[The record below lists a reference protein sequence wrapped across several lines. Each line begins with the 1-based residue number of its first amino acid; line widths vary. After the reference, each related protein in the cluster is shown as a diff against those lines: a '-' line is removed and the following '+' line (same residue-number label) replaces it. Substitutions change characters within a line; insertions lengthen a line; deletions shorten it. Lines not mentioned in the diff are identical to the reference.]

1 MYSQEELLPLITR
14 LMERYTSKES
24 SSVTY
29 ETANMLAE
37 AVVYCIDEWI
47 HAGDTQ
53 LTDGKIDLKLFYS
66 KGYEAVIQKVK
77 KAGELYN
84 TMLDDFMDYG
94 CRSYRETILDGM
106 PAFFL
111 RYDAEFNPQDH
122 LLTLD
127 YPTYIPVGGL
137 SGIDRIYE
145 YLLDINL
152 EKKFLAQF
160 PEENIQG
167 LLQQY
172 QERYQVPYFDNLC
185 ELLILQAVGC
195 IVADRPVSLLR
206 LDRKA
211 LRTIRYQFA
220 DSEEAGIEKEMK
232 GYIRMLCSGLT
243 DKKAKEYFAARAG
256 DYAVRIRNGIE
267 NDNLEEVFMC
277 EE

>member
-47 HAGDTQ
+47 DAGDTQ

-172 QERYQVPYFDNLC
+172 QQRYQVPYFDNLC

-211 LRTIRYQFA
+211 LWTIRYQFA
-220 DSEEAGIEKEMK
+220 DSEEEGIEKEMK

-243 DKKAKEYFAARAG
+243 DKKAKEYFPSRAG
-256 DYAVRIRNGIE
+256 DYAVRIRNGME

>member
-84 TMLDDFMDYG
+84 KMLDDFMDYG

-167 LLQQY
+167 LLQQC

-185 ELLILQAVGC
+185 ELLTLQAVGC

-220 DSEEAGIEKEMK
+220 DSEEAGIEREIK

-243 DKKAKEYFAARAG
+243 DKKAKEYFPSRAG
-256 DYAVRIRNGIE
+256 DYAVRIRNGME

>member
-1 MYSQEELLPLITR
+1 MYNQEELLPLITR
-14 LMERYTSKES
+14 LMGRYTSKES

-84 TMLDDFMDYG
+84 TMLDDFRDYG

-127 YPTYIPVGGL
+127 YPTYKPDSNI
-137 SGIDRIYE
+137 SGVDRIYE
-145 YLLDINL
+145 YLLDINM
-152 EKKFLAQF
+152 EREFLAQF
-160 PEENIQG
+160 PEENIRG
-167 LLQQY
+167 LLLQF
-172 QERYQVPYFDNLC
+172 QERYRISYPDNIC
-185 ELLILQAVGC
+185 ELVILQAVGC
-195 IVADRPVSLLR
+195 IIAERPVSLLR

-211 LRTIRYQFA
+211 LRIIRYQFE
-220 DSEEAGIEKEMK
+220 DSEEAGIEREMK
-232 GYIRMLCSGLT
+232 GYIRMLCSRMV
-243 DKKAKEYFAARAG
+243 DKKAEEYFAVRAG
-256 DYAVRIRNGIE
+256 DYAVRIRNGME
-267 NDNLEEVFMC
+267 NGNLEEVFMC

>member
-172 QERYQVPYFDNLC
+172 QQRYQVPYFDNLC

-220 DSEEAGIEKEMK
+220 DSEEEGIEKEMK
-232 GYIRMLCSGLT
+232 GYIRMLCSGMA
-243 DKKAKEYFAARAG
+243 DIKAKEYFPSRAG
-256 DYAVRIRNGIE
+256 DYAVRIRNGME

>member
-1 MYSQEELLPLITR
+1 
-14 LMERYTSKES
+14 MERYTSKES

-37 AVVYCIDEWI
+37 AVVYCIAEWI

-84 TMLDDFMDYG
+84 KMLDDFMDYG

-195 IVADRPVSLLR
+195 IIAERPVSLLR

-220 DSEEAGIEKEMK
+220 DSEEAGIEREIK

-243 DKKAKEYFAARAG
+243 DKKAKEYFPSRAG
-256 DYAVRIRNGIE
+256 DYAVRIRNGME

>member
-152 EKKFLAQF
+152 EKKFLEQF

>member
-172 QERYQVPYFDNLC
+172 QQRYQVPYFDNLC

-232 GYIRMLCSGLT
+232 GYIRMLCSGMA
-243 DKKAKEYFAARAG
+243 DIKAKEYFPSRAG

>member
-37 AVVYCIDEWI
+37 AVVYCIAEWI

-84 TMLDDFMDYG
+84 KMLDDFMDYG

-195 IVADRPVSLLR
+195 IIAERPVSLLR

-220 DSEEAGIEKEMK
+220 DSEEAGIEREIK

-243 DKKAKEYFAARAG
+243 DKKAKEYFPSRAG
-256 DYAVRIRNGIE
+256 DYAVRIRNGME

>member
-14 LMERYTSKES
+14 LMGRYTSKES

-77 KAGELYN
+77 KAGGLYN
-84 TMLDDFMDYG
+84 TMLDDFRDYG

-127 YPTYIPVGGL
+127 YPTYKPGSNI
-137 SGIDRIYE
+137 SGVDRIYE
-145 YLLDINL
+145 YLLNINM
-152 EKKFLAQF
+152 EREFLAQF
-160 PEENIQG
+160 PEENIRG
-167 LLQQY
+167 LLLQF
-172 QERYQVPYFDNLC
+172 QERYRISYPDNIC
-185 ELLILQAVGC
+185 ELVILQAVGC
-195 IVADRPVSLLR
+195 IIAERPVSLLR

-211 LRTIRYQFA
+211 LSIIRYQFE
-220 DSEEAGIEKEMK
+220 DSEEAGIEREIK
-232 GYIRMLCSGLT
+232 GYIRMLCSGMS
-243 DKKAKEYFAARAG
+243 DKKAKEYFAARAV
-256 DYAVRIRNGIE
+256 DYAVRIRNGME

>member
-152 EKKFLAQF
+152 EKKFLEQF

-220 DSEEAGIEKEMK
+220 DSEEEGIEKEMK
-232 GYIRMLCSGLT
+232 GYIRMLCSGMA
-243 DKKAKEYFAARAG
+243 DIKAKEYFPSRAG